1 MKTMP
6 IKKIKKRVEAAL
18 EKQRKTLRKML
29 KMAKSRS

>member
-1 MKTMP
+1 MM
-6 IKKIKKRVEAAL
+6 IKEKRVVAAL